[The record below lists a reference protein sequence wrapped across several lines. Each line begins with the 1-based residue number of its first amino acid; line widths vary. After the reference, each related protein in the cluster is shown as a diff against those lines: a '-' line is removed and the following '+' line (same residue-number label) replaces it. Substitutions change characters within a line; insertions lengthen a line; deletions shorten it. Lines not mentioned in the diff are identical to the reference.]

1 MSEVLDHVRKPV
13 PAPAVSPIV
22 AALDHP
28 EVTLAPQTTPAAALS
43 LVEAL
48 SEVPDPR
55 NPRGIRHGVLAILL
69 LGACAVL
76 TGARSFAAIAEY
88 AHDTGRTILDLL
100 GVGVVVPHE
109 STIRRVLQDLDP
121 GAVEAAMRTWALA
134 QLADRSAPDG
144 VPVGEQRQVL
154 ALDGKTVRG
163 AHIPSTTSSTDG
175 SSTDAVAGGYRQPH
189 LVSVLEQGSG
199 VVLGQVEVEAKGS
212 EVAAFTTLLG
222 ELDLTDVLVTADA
235 VHTNRHHADYLH
247 ERGGHYLL
255 TAKLNQP
262 TLLRRLRALPWK
274 QIGVAGR
281 ERGRGHGRVETRQV
295 SVVSLHP
302 CPDLGGEFFPHAAQA
317 IKVVRR
323 RRALGSRKW
332 TTVTVYAITSLT
344 AVQADPVLL
353 ARWLRGH
360 WAIEALHWIRDV
372 SFDEDRSQ
380 VRTSNGPQVMAAL
393 RNLVITA
400 LRLAGITNIAQALRH
415 HARDPHRPLVT
426 YKIA

>member
-1 MSEVLDHVRKPV
+1 M
-13 PAPAVSPIV
+13 PALQVSPIV
-22 AALDHP
+22 AALDQP
-28 EVTLAPQTTPAAALS
+28 EAGLDRETVPRVALS
-43 LVEAL
+43 LVEAFA
-48 SEVPDPR
+48 EIPDPR
-55 NPRGIRHGVLAILL
+55 HARGIRHGVLAILL

-88 AHDTGRTILDLL
+88 AHDTGRAILDLL
-100 GVGVVVPHE
+100 GVGAVVPHA

-121 GAVEAAMRTWALA
+121 DAVEAAMRRWALA
-134 QLADRSAPDG
+134 QLADRPAPDG
-144 VPVGEQRQVL
+144 VPGREQRRVL

-163 AHIPSTTSSTDG
+163 AHIPTSTD
-175 SSTDAVAGGYRQPH
+175 TDAGPGGGGGYRQPH
-189 LVSVLEQGSG
+189 LVSVLDQGSG

-212 EVAAFTTLLG
+212 EVAAFTTLLD

-235 VHTNRHHADYLH
+235 VHTNRNHADYLH

-262 TLLRRLRALPWK
+262 TLLRRLRALPWT

-281 ERGRGHGRVETRQV
+281 ERGRGHGRVETRTV

-302 CPDLGGEFFPHAAQA
+302 CPDAGGEFFPHAAQA
-317 IKVVRR
+317 IKLVRR

-344 AVQADPVLL
+344 AAQADPVLL

-360 WAIEALHWIRDV
+360 WAIEALHWVRDV

-380 VRTSNGPQVMAAL
+380 VRTSSGPQIMAAL

-400 LRLAGITNIAQALRH
+400 LRLAGVTNIAAALRH
-415 HARDPHRPLVT
+415 HARDPHRPLST

>member
-1 MSEVLDHVRKPV
+1 M
-13 PAPAVSPIV
+13 PALQVSPIV
-22 AALDHP
+22 VALDQP
-28 EVTLAPQTTPAAALS
+28 EVSLDREAVPRVALS
-43 LVEAL
+43 LVEAFG
-48 SEVPDPR
+48 EIPDPR
-55 NPRGIRHGVLAILL
+55 HARGIRHGVLAIML

-88 AHDTGRTILDLL
+88 AHDTGRAVLDLL
-100 GVGVVVPHE
+100 GVGTVVPHA

-121 GAVEAAMRTWALA
+121 HAVEAAMRTWALA
-134 QLADRSAPDG
+134 QLADRPAPEG
-144 VPVGEQRQVL
+144 VPVREQRQVL

-163 AHIPSTTSSTDG
+163 AHLPTGTSDG
-175 SSTDAVAGGYRQPH
+175 GGYRQPH
-189 LVSVLEQGSG
+189 LVSVLDQASG
-199 VVLGQVEVEAKGS
+199 AVLGQVAVAEKGN
-212 EVAAFTTLLG
+212 EIAAFTTLLDQV
-222 ELDLTDVLVTADA
+222 DLTDVLVTADA
-235 VHTNRHHADYLH
+235 AHTNRNHADYLH
-247 ERGGHYLL
+247 EHGGHYLL

-281 ERGRGHGRVETRQV
+281 ERGRGHGRVESRQI

-323 RRALGSRKW
+323 RRALGSKKW

-344 AVQADPVLL
+344 ALQADPTLL
-353 ARWLRGH
+353 ARWLRAH
-360 WAIEALHWIRDV
+360 WAIEALHWVRDV

-380 VRTSNGPQVMAAL
+380 VRTGNGPQIMAAL

-400 LRLAGITNIAQALRH
+400 LRLAGVTNIAAALRH
-415 HARDPHRPLVT
+415 HARDPYRPLAT
-426 YKIA
+426 YKIT

>member
-1 MSEVLDHVRKPV
+1 
-13 PAPAVSPIV
+13 VSPIV
-22 AALDHP
+22 AALDQP
-28 EVTLAPQTTPAAALS
+28 EAGLDRETVPRVALS
-43 LVEAL
+43 LVEAFA
-48 SEVPDPR
+48 EIPDPR
-55 NPRGIRHGVLAILL
+55 HARGIRHGVLAILL

-88 AHDTGRTILDLL
+88 AHDTGRAILDLL
-100 GVGVVVPHE
+100 GVGAVVPHA

-121 GAVEAAMRTWALA
+121 DAVEAAMRRWALA
-134 QLADRSAPDG
+134 QLADRPAPDG
-144 VPVGEQRQVL
+144 VPGREQRRVL

-163 AHIPSTTSSTDG
+163 AHIPTSTD
-175 SSTDAVAGGYRQPH
+175 TDAGPGGGGGYRQPH
-189 LVSVLEQGSG
+189 LVSVLDQGSG

-212 EVAAFTTLLG
+212 EVAAFTTLLD

-235 VHTNRHHADYLH
+235 VHTNRNHADYLH

-255 TAKLNQP
+255 SAKLNQP
-262 TLLRRLRALPWK
+262 TLLRRLRALPWT

-281 ERGRGHGRVETRQV
+281 ERGRGHGRVETRTV

-302 CPDLGGEFFPHAAQA
+302 CPDAGGEFFPHAAQA
-317 IKVVRR
+317 IKLVRR
-323 RRALGSRKW
+323 RRALGRRKW

-344 AVQADPVLL
+344 AAQADPVLL

-360 WAIEALHWIRDV
+360 WAIEALHWVRDV

-380 VRTSNGPQVMAAL
+380 VRTSSGPQIMAAL

-400 LRLAGITNIAQALRH
+400 LRLAGVTNIAAALRH
-415 HARDPHRPLVT
+415 HARDPHRPLST

>member
-1 MSEVLDHVRKPV
+1 M
-13 PAPAVSPIV
+13 PALQVSPIV

-28 EVTLAPQTTPAAALS
+28 ELTLAPDTAPVVALS
-43 LVEAL
+43 LVEAFA
-48 SEVPDPR
+48 EIPDPR
-55 NPRGIRHGVLAILL
+55 HARGIRHGVLAIML

-88 AHDTGRTILDLL
+88 AHDAGRAILDLL
-100 GVGVVVPHE
+100 GVAAVAPHAW
-109 STIRRVLQDLDP
+109 TIRRVLQDLDP
-121 GAVEAAMRTWALA
+121 DAVQAAMRTWALA
-134 QLADRSAPDG
+134 QLADRPAPDG
-144 VPVGEQRQVL
+144 VPVREQRQVL

-163 AHIPSTTSSTDG
+163 AHIPTSTDT
-175 SSTDAVAGGYRQPH
+175 STDTGSATGSATGGGGYRQPH
-189 LVSVLEQGSG
+189 LVSVLDQGSG
-199 VVLGQVEVEAKGS
+199 VVLGQVTVAEKSS
-212 EVAAFTTLLG
+212 EVAAFTTLLDD
-222 ELDLTDVLVTADA
+222 LDLTDVLVTADA
-235 VHTNRHHADYLH
+235 AHTNRHHADYLH

-281 ERGRGHGRVETRQV
+281 ERGRGHGRVETRAV

-302 CPDLGGEFFPHAAQA
+302 CPDRGGEFFPHAAQA
-317 IKVVRR
+317 IQVVRR

-344 AVQADPVLL
+344 AAQTDPVLL
-353 ARWLRGH
+353 ARCLRGH
-360 WAIEALHWIRDV
+360 WPIEALHWVRDV
-372 SFDEDRSQ
+372 TFDEDRSQ
-380 VRTSNGPQVMAAL
+380 VRTSNGPQIMAAL

-400 LRLAGITNIAQALRH
+400 LRLAGTTNIAAALRH
-415 HARDPHRPLVT
+415 HARDPHRPLAT

>member
-1 MSEVLDHVRKPV
+1 M
-13 PAPAVSPIV
+13 PALQVSPIV
-22 AALDHP
+22 AALDQP
-28 EVTLAPQTTPAAALS
+28 EVSLDREAVPRVALS
-43 LVEAL
+43 LVEAFG
-48 SEVPDPR
+48 EIPDPR
-55 NPRGIRHGVLAILL
+55 HARGIRHGVLAIML

-88 AHDTGRTILDLL
+88 AHDTGRAILDLL
-100 GVGVVVPHE
+100 GVGTVVPHA

-121 GAVEAAMRTWALA
+121 HAVEAAMRTWALA
-134 QLADRSAPDG
+134 QLADRPAPEG
-144 VPVGEQRQVL
+144 VPVREQRQVL

-163 AHIPSTTSSTDG
+163 AHLPTGTSG
-175 SSTDAVAGGYRQPH
+175 GGGYRQPH
-189 LVSVLEQGSG
+189 LVSVLDQASG
-199 VVLGQVEVEAKGS
+199 AVLGQVAVAEKGN
-212 EVAAFTTLLG
+212 EIAAFTTLLDQV
-222 ELDLTDVLVTADA
+222 DLTDVLVTADA
-235 VHTNRHHADYLH
+235 AHTNRNHADYLH
-247 ERGGHYLL
+247 EHGGHYLL

-281 ERGRGHGRVETRQV
+281 ERGRGHGRVESRQI

-323 RRALGSRKW
+323 RRALGSKKW

-344 AVQADPVLL
+344 ALQADPTLL
-353 ARWLRGH
+353 ARWLRAH
-360 WAIEALHWIRDV
+360 WAIEALHWVRDV

-380 VRTSNGPQVMAAL
+380 VRTGNGPQIMAAL

-400 LRLAGITNIAQALRH
+400 LRLAGVTNIAAALRH
-415 HARDPHRPLVT
+415 HARDPYRPLT
-426 YKIA
+426 THKIT

>member
-1 MSEVLDHVRKPV
+1 M
-13 PAPAVSPIV
+13 PALQVSPIV
-22 AALDHP
+22 AALDQP
-28 EVTLAPQTTPAAALS
+28 EAGLDRETVPRVALS
-43 LVEAL
+43 LVEAFA
-48 SEVPDPR
+48 EIPDPR
-55 NPRGIRHGVLAILL
+55 HARGIRHGVLAILL

-88 AHDTGRTILDLL
+88 AHDTGRAILDLL
-100 GVGVVVPHE
+100 GVGAVVPHA

-121 GAVEAAMRTWALA
+121 DAVEAAMRRWALA
-134 QLADRSAPDG
+134 QLADRPAPDG
-144 VPVGEQRQVL
+144 VPGREQRRVL

-163 AHIPSTTSSTDG
+163 AHIPTSTD
-175 SSTDAVAGGYRQPH
+175 TDAGPGGGGGYRQPH
-189 LVSVLEQGSG
+189 LVSVLDQGSG

-212 EVAAFTTLLG
+212 EVAAFTTLLD

-235 VHTNRHHADYLH
+235 VHTNRNHADYLH

-255 TAKLNQP
+255 SAKLNQP
-262 TLLRRLRALPWK
+262 TLLRRLRALPWT

-281 ERGRGHGRVETRQV
+281 ERGRGHGRVETRTV

-302 CPDLGGEFFPHAAQA
+302 CPDAGGEFFPHAAQA
-317 IKVVRR
+317 IKLVRR

-344 AVQADPVLL
+344 AAQADPVLL

-415 HARDPHRPLVT
+415 HARDPHRPLST

>member
-1 MSEVLDHVRKPV
+1 
-13 PAPAVSPIV
+13 
-22 AALDHP
+22 
-28 EVTLAPQTTPAAALS
+28 
-43 LVEAL
+43 
-48 SEVPDPR
+48 
-55 NPRGIRHGVLAILL
+55 VLAIVL

-88 AHDTGRTILDLL
+88 AHDTGRAILDLL
-100 GVGVVVPHE
+100 GVGTVVPHAC
-109 STIRRVLQDLDP
+109 TIRRVLQDLDP
-121 GAVEAAMRTWALA
+121 DAVEAAMRTWALA
-134 QLADRSAPDG
+134 QLADRPAPDG
-144 VPVGEQRQVL
+144 VPVREQRQVL

-163 AHIPSTTSSTDG
+163 AHIATSTD
-175 SSTDAVAGGYRQPH
+175 TDAGSGGGGYRQPH
-189 LVSVLEQGSG
+189 LVSVLDLASG
-199 VVLGQVEVEAKGS
+199 VVLGQVTVAEKSS
-212 EVAAFTTLLG
+212 EIAAFTTLLDD
-222 ELDLTDVLVTADA
+222 LDLTDVLITADA

-247 ERGGHYLL
+247 QRGGHYLL

-344 AVQADPVLL
+344 AAQADPMLL

-360 WAIEALHWIRDV
+360 WAIEALHWVRDV
-372 SFDEDRSQ
+372 TFDEDRSQ
-380 VRTSNGPQVMAAL
+380 VRTSNGPQIMAAL

-400 LRLAGITNIAQALRH
+400 LRLAGVTNIAAALRH

-426 YKIA
+426 YKIT

>member
-1 MSEVLDHVRKPV
+1 M
-13 PAPAVSPIV
+13 PAPAVSSIV

-28 EVTLAPQTTPAAALS
+28 DVIISPEIAPTAALS
-43 LVEAL
+43 LIDAL
-48 SEVPDPR
+48 REVPDPR
-55 NPRGIRHGVLAILL
+55 KARGIRHGVLAILL
-69 LGACAVL
+69 LGACAVM

-100 GVGVVVPHE
+100 GVGAVVPHE

-121 GAVEAAMRTWALA
+121 DAVDAAMRSWALA
-134 QLADRSAPDG
+134 QLADRPTPEG
-144 VPVGEQRQVL
+144 VPLREQRKVL

-163 AHIPSTTSSTDG
+163 AHITTGGDG
-175 SSTDAVAGGYRQPH
+175 GDTAGAYRQPH
-189 LVSVLEQGSG
+189 LVSVLDQASG
-199 VVLGQVEVEAKGS
+199 VVLGQVAVAEKGS
-212 EVAAFTTLLG
+212 EIGAFTTLLDG
-222 ELDLTDVLVTADA
+222 LDLSDVLVTADA
-235 VHTNRHHADYLH
+235 AHTNRNHADYLH

-255 TAKLNQP
+255 SAKLNQP

-281 ERGRGHGRVETRQV
+281 ERGRGHGRIETRTV
-295 SVVSLHP
+295 SVVALHP

-323 RRALGSRKW
+323 RRSLGSRKW

-344 AVQADPVLL
+344 ALEADPVLL

-360 WAIEALHWIRDV
+360 WAIEALHWVRDV

-380 VRTSNGPQVMAAL
+380 VRTSNGPQIMAAL

-400 LRLAGITNIAQALRH
+400 LRLLGITNIAKALRH

-426 YKIA
+426 YKIT

>member
-1 MSEVLDHVRKPV
+1 M
-13 PAPAVSPIV
+13 PALQVSPII

-28 EVTLAPQTTPAAALS
+28 EAVLDPAAVPAVALS

-48 SEVPDPR
+48 AGVPDPR
-55 NPRGIRHGVLAILL
+55 HARGIRHGVLAILL

-76 TGARSFAAIAEY
+76 TGARSFAAIGEY
-88 AHDTGRTILDLL
+88 AHDTGRAVLDRL
-100 GVGVVVPHE
+100 GVGAVVPHG
-109 STIRRVLQDLDP
+109 STIRRVLRDLDP
-121 GAVEAAMRTWALA
+121 DEVEAAMRSWILA
-134 QLADRSAPDG
+134 QLADQPRPDG
-144 VPVGEQRQVL
+144 VPMREQRQVL

-163 AHIPSTTSSTDG
+163 AHIPTDTDSSTD
-175 SSTDAVAGGYRQPH
+175 SSTGGGGGGTGGYRQPH
-189 LVSVLEQGSG
+189 LVSVLDQTSG
-199 VVLGQVEVEAKGS
+199 AVLGQVAVAEKSS
-212 EVAAFTTLLG
+212 EVAAFTTLLDD
-222 ELDLTDVLVTADA
+222 LDLTDVLITADA
-235 VHTNRHHADYLH
+235 AHTNRHHTDYLH

-262 TLLRRLRALPWK
+262 TLLRRLRTLPWK

-281 ERGRGHGRVETRQV
+281 ERGRGHGRVETRQI
-295 SVVSLHP
+295 SVVSLQP

-323 RRALGSRKW
+323 RRALRSKKW

-344 AVQADPVLL
+344 ALEADPVLL

-380 VRTSNGPQVMAAL
+380 VRTGNGPQIMAAL
-393 RNLVITA
+393 RNLVITT
-400 LRLAGITNIAQALRH
+400 LRLAGYTNIAAALRH
-415 HARDPHRPLVT
+415 HARDPHRPLAT
-426 YKIA
+426 YKIT

>member
-1 MSEVLDHVRKPV
+1 
-13 PAPAVSPIV
+13 VSPIV
-22 AALDHP
+22 AALDQP
-28 EVTLAPQTTPAAALS
+28 EVSLDREAVPRVALS
-43 LVEAL
+43 LVEAFG
-48 SEVPDPR
+48 EIPDPR
-55 NPRGIRHGVLAILL
+55 HARGIRHGVLAIML

-88 AHDTGRTILDLL
+88 AHDTGRAVLDLL
-100 GVGVVVPHE
+100 GVGTVVPHA

-121 GAVEAAMRTWALA
+121 HAVEAAMRTWALA
-134 QLADRSAPDG
+134 QLADRPAPEG
-144 VPVGEQRQVL
+144 VPVREQRQVL

-163 AHIPSTTSSTDG
+163 AHLPTGTSDG
-175 SSTDAVAGGYRQPH
+175 GGYRQPH
-189 LVSVLEQGSG
+189 LVSVLDQASG
-199 VVLGQVEVEAKGS
+199 AVLGQVAVAEKGN
-212 EVAAFTTLLG
+212 EIAAFTTLLD

-235 VHTNRHHADYLH
+235 AHTNRNHANYLH
-247 ERGGHYLL
+247 EHGGHYLL

-281 ERGRGHGRVETRQV
+281 ERGRGHGRVESRQI
-295 SVVSLHP
+295 SVISLHP

-323 RRALGSRKW
+323 RRALGSKKW

-344 AVQADPVLL
+344 ALQADPTLP
-353 ARWLRGH
+353 ARWLRAH
-360 WAIEALHWIRDV
+360 WAIEALHWVRDV

-380 VRTSNGPQVMAAL
+380 VRTGNGPQIMAAL

-400 LRLAGITNIAQALRH
+400 LRLAGVTNIAAALRH
-415 HARDPHRPLVT
+415 HARDPYRPLAT
-426 YKIA
+426 YKIT

>member
-1 MSEVLDHVRKPV
+1 M
-13 PAPAVSPIV
+13 PAAAVSPIV

-28 EVTLAPQTTPAAALS
+28 EVTLAPQSTPAAALS

-69 LGACAVL
+69 LGTCAVL

-88 AHDTGRTILDLL
+88 AHDTGRTILERL

-121 GAVEAAMRTWALA
+121 DAVEAAMRTWALA

-144 VPVGEQRQVL
+144 VPVREQRRVL

-163 AHIPSTTSSTDG
+163 AHIPTTSADNDTAG
-175 SSTDAVAGGYRQPH
+175 SSDAVTSAYRQPH
-189 LVSVLEQGSG
+189 LVSVLDQASG
-199 VVLGQVEVEAKGS
+199 VVLGQVQVEAKGS
-212 EVAAFTTLLG
+212 EVAAFTTLLD

-247 ERGGHYLL
+247 QRGGHYLL

-295 SVVSLHP
+295 SVVSLNP

-332 TTVTVYAITSLT
+332 STVTVYAITSLT

-400 LRLAGITNIAQALRH
+400 LRLAGITNIAKALRH
-415 HARDPHRPLVT
+415 HARDPHRPLLT